1 MSEVKQFNELVDA
14 MIGLQNTAALKA
26 KIDLKREL
34 IDLIQNQVEAGL
46 TPIAILTNL
55 VTELGKATK

>member
-46 TPIAILTNL
+46 SPIAILTNL